1 MAHKQAKIQ
10 RTTPIEIKISTSSLP
25 AIQPSIKPVMFLGLL
40 LLLISLFLLTIAL
53 GSVKIPLDEIV
64 KILFGG
70 EASKAS
76 WESIILKF
84 RLPKALTAIL
94 AGASLAISGL
104 MMQTFFRNPLAGPF
118 ILGISSGASLGVAVV
133 VLSVGTVGSTILTG
147 ISLTGDLSLA
157 VAASIGAGGVMA
169 LILMVARTVQSR
181 MTLLIVGLM
190 FSYLTGALVSLLL
203 YFSIPE
209 QIQSYINW
217 TFGSFSSVTWSQ
229 LQILL
234 PVVAVGLLIA
244 YFLSKSLNA
253 FLLGENYAQSMGLP
267 IARIR
272 FWIIASTALL
282 AGVITAFCG
291 PIGFIGIAVPH
302 ICRSLFKTSDH
313 HILMPVT
320 MIVGAIVALIA
331 SLIAEMPGSRLI
343 LPLNAV
349 TAFLGAPIVIW
360 VIIRQRNIGKT
371 FE

>member
-1 MAHKQAKIQ
+1 
-10 RTTPIEIKISTSSLP
+10 
-25 AIQPSIKPVMFLGLL
+25 
-40 LLLISLFLLTIAL
+40 
-53 GSVKIPLDEIV
+53 
-64 KILFGG
+64 
-70 EASKAS
+70 
-76 WESIILKF
+76 
-84 RLPKALTAIL
+84 
-94 AGASLAISGL
+94 
-104 MMQTFFRNPLAGPF
+104 
-118 ILGISSGASLGVAVV
+118 
-133 VLSVGTVGSTILTG
+133 
-147 ISLTGDLSLA
+147 
-157 VAASIGAGGVMA
+157 
-169 LILMVARTVQSR
+169 
-181 MTLLIVGLM
+181 MTLLIIGLM

-229 LQILL
+229 LRILL
-234 PVVAVGLLIA
+234 PVVGVGLIIA

-302 ICRSLFKTSDH
+302 VCRSLFKTSDH
-313 HILMPVT
+313 HVLMPVT
-320 MIVGAIVALIA
+320 MIVGAIIALIA
-331 SLIAEMPGSRLI
+331 SLIAELPGSHLI

-360 VIIRQRNIGKT
+360 VIIRQRNLGKT